1 MQVHVETINPV
12 TKKVSFEI
20 PADQVTAEIEK
31 TYAGIQKKAKLQG
44 FRPGKAPL
52 QLIKRTYSEAMRDE
66 VQRRFYEKT
75 LFKTLI
81 EHKIEPIDPPT
92 IESDVLAEGSPFK
105 FSAFVE
111 VMPEVRLKDYLGLE
125 ITKEAYVFNSESIEA
140 EIKRMQ
146 ENIAQLVQVDDDAS
160 VEKGHTVTLDYSFS
174 VEDCPEETAK
184 ADDAQVEVGAY
195 RLMPDFEDRLVG
207 MKCGETRQI
216 TVTLPE
222 EYRTPA
228 AAGKDGI
235 FNVTIK
241 AIKRKEL
248 PELND
253 EFAQQ
258 FGEFE
263 TMEQLR
269 TKMAEFRQK
278 HELDRI
284 DNDQKDRIIQAL
296 IQKNPLDVPQALV
309 KRQLDYMLD
318 NLKNRLKSQRMSL
331 DAMGMDDDGF
341 RQRFQEAAADKVRGS
356 LLLAA
361 LVEQEQFIINEE
373 DLEKRFEQIAAGNA
387 DVLDRMREYYATN
400 NSAKQSLNSE
410 IKEDKAIR
418 FLLDNAVITEIE
430 PAEQG

>member
-1 MQVHVETINPV
+1 
-12 TKKVSFEI
+12 
-20 PADQVTAEIEK
+20 
-31 TYAGIQKKAKLQG
+31 
-44 FRPGKAPL
+44 
-52 QLIKRTYSEAMRDE
+52 
-66 VQRRFYEKT
+66 
-75 LFKTLI
+75 
-81 EHKIEPIDPPT
+81 
-92 IESDVLAEGSPFK
+92 
-105 FSAFVE
+105 
-111 VMPEVRLKDYLGLE
+111 MPEVRLKDYLGLE

>member
-1 MQVHVETINPV
+1 
-12 TKKVSFEI
+12 
-20 PADQVTAEIEK
+20 
-31 TYAGIQKKAKLQG
+31 
-44 FRPGKAPL
+44 
-52 QLIKRTYSEAMRDE
+52 
-66 VQRRFYEKT
+66 
-75 LFKTLI
+75 
-81 EHKIEPIDPPT
+81 
-92 IESDVLAEGSPFK
+92 
-105 FSAFVE
+105 
-111 VMPEVRLKDYLGLE
+111 
-125 ITKEAYVFNSESIEA
+125 
-140 EIKRMQ
+140 
-146 ENIAQLVQVDDDAS
+146 
-160 VEKGHTVTLDYSFS
+160 
-174 VEDCPEETAK
+174 
-184 ADDAQVEVGAY
+184 
-195 RLMPDFEDRLVG
+195 
-207 MKCGETRQI
+207 
-216 TVTLPE
+216 
-222 EYRTPA
+222 
-228 AAGKDGI
+228 
-235 FNVTIK
+235 
-241 AIKRKEL
+241 
-248 PELND
+248 
-253 EFAQQ
+253 
-258 FGEFE
+258 
-263 TMEQLR
+263 MEQLR